1 MVIRAQRQKEKG
13 MLSTD
18 LFVAMGLLAL
28 ALIPISFSF
37 MNEQKLC
44 RAYYQ
49 RALTVQILDGEME
62 ALAAGEWRAFKEG
75 EQDYSVSTAALKNLP
90 AGKFVFHRAGKDL
103 RLEWHSL
110 KDNSRSKITREAVG
124 K

>member
-1 MVIRAQRQKEKG
+1 MVIRRPEHSERG

-18 LFVAMGLLAL
+18 LFVAMGLLTL

-37 MNEQKLC
+37 LNEQKLC

-49 RALTVQILDGEME
+49 RALTAQILDGEME
-62 ALAAGEWRAFKEG
+62 VLAAGEWRAWKEG
-75 EQDYSVSTAALKNLP
+75 RQDYPVTSAATKNLSH
-90 AGKFVFHRAGKDL
+90 GKIVFARTANKL
-103 RLEWHSL
+103 RLEWHPEN
-110 KDNSRSKITREAVG
+110 KEGRGIVAREAIG